1 MTARALARVGI
12 ELFKAHRRYSGE
24 VEKFKRPHSKDRAP
38 YAVVLPA
45 PRGSD
50 DPAAQTGDPALP
62 FERPAKSN
70 ILHQRNVWV
79 AAQALKNITPDKQR
93 LITRADFGHA

>member
-1 MTARALARVGI
+1 
-12 ELFKAHRRYSGE
+12 
-24 VEKFKRPHSKDRAP
+24 
-38 YAVVLPA
+38 VLPA

-50 DPAAQTGDPALP
+50 NPAAQTGDPALP

-79 AAQALKNITPDKQR
+79 AAQALKDITPDKQR
-93 LITRADFGHA
+93 LITRADFGHAGAIADHPADQFEQPVLAFELDGARLSDAFLAMTAER